1 MEAEVEQELQRIIVF
16 DTTLRDGEQSPGAS
30 MTPGEK
36 LLMAR
41 QLERLGVDV
50 IEAGFPVASESDFR
64 AVRLI
69 ANEVR
74 EAQVAAIARAVPG
87 DIDRAWEALEGAVHP
102 RIHIFISSSD
112 IHLEHQLRKG
122 RDEVLREACAAVDHA
137 RAYTENVE
145 FSAMDATRSDRGFLR
160 LLLEGAI
167 AAGAATVNIADTVG
181 YAVPDEFGR
190 LVAYLLG
197 SVADIDRVVLSVH
210 CHDDLGLATANSLAA
225 VRNGARQV
233 KCTINGIGERA
244 GNAALEEVVM
254 ALETRRDLFGLRT
267 GVKSE
272 HLYETSR
279 LLTSITGIGVQPNK
293 AIVGANAF
301 AHASG
306 IHQDGLIKRK
316 ETYEIMTPQSVG
328 RGETRLILG
337 RHSGSHAVR
346 DRLLKMGYVL
356 TREEADRVCARIK
369 EFAASRK
376 EVMDEDLEAILHRV
390 VLGTG
395 ADTKGGETA
404 TCP

>member
-1 MEAEVEQELQRIIVF
+1 MEQELQRIIVF
-16 DTTLRDGEQSPGAS
+16 DTTLRDGEQAPGAS

-36 LLMAR
+36 LLMAK
-41 QLERLGVDV
+41 QLARLGVDV

-74 EAQVAAIARAVPG
+74 DAEVAAIARATPK
-87 DIDRAWEALEGAVHP
+87 DIDRAWEALAGAAHP
-102 RIHIFISSSD
+102 RIHVFISSSD
-112 IHLEHQLRKG
+112 IHLKHQLRKS
-122 RDEVLREACAAVDHA
+122 RDEVRREACAAVAHA
-137 RAYTENVE
+137 RAYTDNVE
-145 FSAMDATRSDRGFLR
+145 LSAMDAMRSDKGFLR
-160 LLLEGAI
+160 LMLEGAI
-167 AAGAATVNIADTVG
+167 AAGATTVNIADTVG
-181 YAVPDEFGR
+181 YAAPDEFGR

-197 SVADIDRVVLSVH
+197 SVAGIDRVVLSVH

-225 VRNGARQV
+225 LRNGARQV

-272 HLYETSR
+272 RLYETSR

-316 ETYEIMTPQSVG
+316 ETYEIITPRSVG
-328 RGETRLILG
+328 RGETLLILG

-346 DRLLKMGYVL
+346 DRLLKMGYVV
-356 TREEADRVCARIK
+356 TVEEADRVCARVK
-369 EFAASRK
+369 EMAASRK
-376 EVMDEDLEAILHRV
+376 EIIDEDLETILHREM
-390 VLGTG
+390 LALRGR
-395 ADTKGGETA
+395 
-404 TCP
+404 